1 MFFLAVHTPGF
12 IPAHAGNTLRVFSGG
27 AYSRVHPRSR
37 GEYRPPGTSKRPITG
52 SPPLTRG
59 IPLVHVDTVRRHR
72 FTPAHAGNTESLR
85 SQWLLLQVHPRSR
98 GEYSACLT
106 SCHAFIGSPPLTRGI
121 HFSGSPGSK
130 RHRFTPAHAGNTH
143 VNAEEAGSLEVHP
156 RSRGEYLLTLHQ
168 TDPEPGSS
176 PLTRGIRGPKPENV
190 EKARFI
196 PAHAGNTTGSSNG
209 TRRTQVHPR
218 SRGEY
223 SSQHFGSCK
232 WIGSSPLTRG
242 ILPVLIIFAHVFR
255 FIPAHAGNTQTHRQE
270 LDLSWVHPRSRGEY

>member
-1 MFFLAVHTPGF
+1 M
-12 IPAHAGNTLRVFSGG
+12 
-27 AYSRVHPRSR
+27 
-37 GEYRPPGTSKRPITG
+37 
-52 SPPLTRG
+52 
-59 IPLVHVDTVRRHR
+59 
-72 FTPAHAGNTESLR
+72 
-85 SQWLLLQVHPRSR
+85 
-98 GEYSACLT
+98 
-106 SCHAFIGSPPLTRGI
+106 
-121 HFSGSPGSK
+121 
-130 RHRFTPAHAGNTH
+130 RFTPAHAGNTH

-223 SSQHFGSCK
+223 RGVFF
-232 WIGSSPLTRG
+232 IPFFNTGSSPLTRG
-242 ILPVLIIFAHVFR
+242 ILFEKVGAIGVQR
-255 FIPAHAGNTQTHRQE
+255 FIPAHAGNTCLNSSRTA
-270 LDLSWVHPRSRGEY
+270 SKKVHPRSRGEYGLLSVLLSRYSGSSPLTRGIHRLILQTDCLPRFIPAHAGNT

>member
-1 MFFLAVHTPGF
+1 M
-12 IPAHAGNTLRVFSGG
+12 
-27 AYSRVHPRSR
+27 
-37 GEYRPPGTSKRPITG
+37 
-52 SPPLTRG
+52 
-59 IPLVHVDTVRRHR
+59 
-72 FTPAHAGNTESLR
+72 
-85 SQWLLLQVHPRSR
+85 
-98 GEYSACLT
+98 
-106 SCHAFIGSPPLTRGI
+106 
-121 HFSGSPGSK
+121 
-130 RHRFTPAHAGNTH
+130 RFTPAHAGNTH

-242 ILPVLIIFAHVFR
+242 IQNPGHIRAYSDG
-255 FIPAHAGNTQTHRQE
+255 FIPAHAGNTLYR
-270 LDLSWVHPRSRGEY
+270 LSFQSLSQVHPRSRGEYPKCLPNSV

>member
-1 MFFLAVHTPGF
+1 M
-12 IPAHAGNTLRVFSGG
+12 
-27 AYSRVHPRSR
+27 
-37 GEYRPPGTSKRPITG
+37 
-52 SPPLTRG
+52 
-59 IPLVHVDTVRRHR
+59 
-72 FTPAHAGNTESLR
+72 
-85 SQWLLLQVHPRSR
+85 
-98 GEYSACLT
+98 
-106 SCHAFIGSPPLTRGI
+106 
-121 HFSGSPGSK
+121 
-130 RHRFTPAHAGNTH
+130 RFTPAHAGNTH

-223 SSQHFGSCK
+223 TVFVVGCASFG
-232 WIGSSPLTRG
+232 GSSPLTRG
-242 ILPVLIIFAHVFR
+242 IQNPGHIRAYSDG
-255 FIPAHAGNTQTHRQE
+255 FIPAHAGNTLKKALFYLTFSNTHFHI
-270 LDLSWVHPRSRGEY
+270 SFNF